1 MTCGKGVPRFANA
14 VESSSEKGFD
24 FKKFKKAIKNRLTP
38 GVPRFANAVELSSE
52 KVFDFKKFK
61 KAIKNRLT
69 PSSQAIVS
77 SR

>member
-38 GVPRFANAVELSSE
+38 GVPRFANAVESSSE
-52 KVFDFKKFK
+52 KG
-61 KAIKNRLT
+61 I
-69 PSSQAIVS
+69 
-77 SR
+77 